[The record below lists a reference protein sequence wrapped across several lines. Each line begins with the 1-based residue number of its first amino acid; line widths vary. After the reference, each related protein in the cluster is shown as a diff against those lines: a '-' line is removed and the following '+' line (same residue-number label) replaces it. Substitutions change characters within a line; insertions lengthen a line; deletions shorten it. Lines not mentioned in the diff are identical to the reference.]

1 MRIRR
6 YLLPALSL
14 VASRLWGVSE
24 CPSPTGF
31 PVAITT
37 TSATSAGLFFQAPSG
52 SLPGG
57 TITYSLFKGTSPTSL
72 SEFRVTRVP
81 LLTDDDLSPATTYYY
96 AIEASANGSTISG
109 SACITTPPLPF
120 APSNVSAAAKS
131 GSAVLVT
138 WQEDIVFSSLAIR
151 VFKLYRGSNPSNL
164 DEIAAV
170 KGILYVDRGV
180 SPGATY
186 YYAVQAIDVDGD
198 ASSVSATAPVTTPN

>member
-1 MRIRR
+1 MRIRW
-6 YLLPALSL
+6 YLLPALSM
-14 VASRLWGVSE
+14 VASQLWGTSE

-31 PVAITT
+31 PVAITA
-37 TSATSAGLFFQAPSG
+37 TSATAAGLFFQAPYG

-57 TITYSLFKGTSPTSL
+57 AITYRLFKGTSPTSL
-72 SEFRVTRVP
+72 SEFKVTRVP
-81 LLTDDDLSPATTYYY
+81 LLTDDGLSPATTYYY
-96 AIEASANGSTISG
+96 GIEASSNGSTISAA
-109 SACITTPPLPF
+109 ACITTPPLPIT
-120 APSNVSAAAKS
+120 PSNVSASAES
-131 GSAVLVT
+131 SSAVLVT

-164 DEIAAV
+164 AEIAAV
-170 KGILYVDRGV
+170 KGISYVDRGV

>member
-14 VASRLWGVSE
+14 VASQLWGTGE

-31 PVAITT
+31 PVAITA
-37 TSATSAGLFFQAPSG
+37 TSATAAGLFFQAPYG

-57 TITYSLFKGTSPTSL
+57 TITYRLFKGTSPTSL
-72 SEFRVTRVP
+72 SEFKVTRVP

-96 AIEASANGSTISG
+96 GIEASSNGSTISAA
-109 SACITTPPLPF
+109 ACITTPPLPIT
-120 APSNVSAAAKS
+120 PSNISAAAES
-131 GSAVLVT
+131 SSSVLVT

-164 DEIAAV
+164 AEIAAV